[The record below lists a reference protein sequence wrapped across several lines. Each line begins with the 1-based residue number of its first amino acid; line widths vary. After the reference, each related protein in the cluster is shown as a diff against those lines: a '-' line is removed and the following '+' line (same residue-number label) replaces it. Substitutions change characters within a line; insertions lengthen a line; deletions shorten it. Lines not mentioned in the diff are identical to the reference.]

1 LVLISKILIL
11 YKCLGVHFTFGSQR
25 ISLII
30 RHQPDIFLT
39 LLNSSCSRDEFHEKA
54 NRAIKKFRNFLQE
67 NESTRFASSSR
78 APRPILQPAPFAI
91 RQHSPLIYPV
101 EACTPP
107 PRSFDSAKPEAAST
121 ASRARGARRCITTSW
136 LQHELRATVTFRRRS
151 PDSPKFTMAG
161 ETSGTSPGRQT
172 KSHHLDV
179 HADSSLRK
187 RSLSRFLRGSR
198 TVAPERKATGVARR
212 RRRRP
217 EKKSICVSSKFPRGI
232 LIDHN

>member
-1 LVLISKILIL
+1 MVLISKILIL

-30 RHQPDIFLT
+30 RHQRDIFLT
-39 LLNSSCSRDEFHEKA
+39 LLNSSCSPDEFHEKA
-54 NRAIKKFRNFLQE
+54 NRAIKNFWNFLQE
-67 NESTRFASSSR
+67 NESTRFASSFR

-91 RQHSPLIYPV
+91 RQDSPLICPV
-101 EACTPP
+101 ATSTPT
-107 PRSFDSAKPEAAST
+107 PRSAKPAAAST
-121 ASRARGARRCITTSW
+121 ASWDGGARRCITTSW

-198 TVAPERKATGVARR
+198 TVAPERKATGVGAPPPPQTRKKINLRLVEISARN
-212 RRRRP
+212 
-217 EKKSICVSSKFPRGI
+217 
-232 LIDHN
+232 LN